1 MKKEDTLIMKKRI
14 LSIMLCGIMAC
25 AALSACGK
33 TNVAE
38 PENKTESDA
47 QNVTS
52 EVSAEE
58 NDSTLK
64 AEIAEQP
71 AGDVSLQQTLSLK
84 AKEAAREDA
93 GEEIDSV
100 FDDFD
105 GDGVYE
111 EFIFLGSEID
121 PEFETSIGSLWYVS
135 EDKCEQLVEST
146 EVKSFDDHVISQFD
160 VEGVKFIGVN
170 EAYTTALVTYLY
182 TVKDGEVKEPFIS
195 HMGYFFKP
203 DYVEDYCVSISAY
216 DGTFE
221 YEKGKEEEGMYTGHT
236 WKNYYCYLDKEE
248 AEFKAYVGTPITEGE
263 LIEALGFDLASEIR
277 DAGFE
282 LGAMLKRDNGIINVD
297 YSKTS
302 DEGDSVFVEYHNV
315 TYNVNTGEFLD
326 YLGEG
331 KTWQSSDFGGT
342 YVE

>member
-1 MKKEDTLIMKKRI
+1 MKKRI
-14 LSIMLCGIMAC
+14 LGMLLCGIMAC

-33 TNVAE
+33 TNVTE
-38 PENKTESDA
+38 PENKPGSPIES
-47 QNVTS
+47 S
-52 EVSAEE
+52 EAKDSGKENEEE
-58 NDSTLK
+58 N
-64 AEIAEQP
+64 EIAPETDDSEQP
-71 AGDVSLQQTLSLK
+71 AADVSLQQTLSLK
-84 AKEAAREDA
+84 AKEAAGEDA

-146 EVKSFDDHVISQFD
+146 EAKSFDDHVISQFD

-170 EAYTTALVTYLY
+170 EAYTTALVTYLF

-236 WKNYYCYLDKEE
+236 WKNYYYYLDKEE
-248 AEFKAYVGTPITEGE
+248 AEFKAYVGTPITEEE

-297 YSKTS
+297 YTKTT

-326 YLGEG
+326 YQGGG

-342 YVE
+342 YEE

>member
-1 MKKEDTLIMKKRI
+1 MKKRV
-14 LSIMLCGIMAC
+14 LSMMLCGIMAC
-25 AALSACGK
+25 ATLSACAGAE
-33 TNVAE
+33 VAE
-38 PENKTESDA
+38 PENKPGSPIES
-47 QNVTS
+47 S
-52 EVSAEE
+52 EAKDSGKENEE
-58 NDSTLK
+58 EKEISPETDDSEK
-64 AEIAEQP
+64 P
-71 AGDVSLQQTLSLK
+71 AGDITLQQTLSQK
-84 AKEAAREDA
+84 VKEAAGSEA
-93 GEEIDSV
+93 GGEIDSI

-146 EVKSFDDHVISQFD
+146 EARSFDDHVISLFD
-160 VEGVKFIGVN
+160 VDGVKFIGVN
-170 EAYTTALVTYLY
+170 EAYTTALVTYLF

-236 WKNYYCYLDKEE
+236 WKNYYYYLDKEE
-248 AEFKAYVGTPITEGE
+248 TEFKAYVGTPITEEE

-277 DAGFE
+277 DAGFD

-297 YSKTS
+297 YSKTT

-342 YVE
+342 YEE

>member
-1 MKKEDTLIMKKRI
+1 MKKRI
-14 LSIMLCGIMAC
+14 LGMLLCGIMAC
-25 AALSACGK
+25 ATLSACAGAE
-33 TNVAE
+33 VAE
-38 PENKTESDA
+38 PENKPGSPIES
-47 QNVTS
+47 S
-52 EVSAEE
+52 EAKDFGKENEE
-58 NDSTLK
+58 EK
-64 AEIAEQP
+64 EIALETDDSEQP
-71 AGDVSLQQTLSLK
+71 AADVSLQQTLSLK
-84 AKEAAREDA
+84 AKEAAGEDA

-146 EVKSFDDHVISQFD
+146 EAKSFDDHVISQFD
-160 VEGVKFIGVN
+160 VDGVKFIGVN

-236 WKNYYCYLDKEE
+236 WKNYYYYLDKGE
-248 AEFKAYVGTPITEGE
+248 AEFKAYVGTPITEEE

-297 YSKTS
+297 YTKTT

-326 YLGEG
+326 YQGGG

-342 YVE
+342 YEE